1 MENEEKKPV
10 ETDAE
15 KIARIEQALK
25 DKDAQIEQLT
35 NDKTALEKKINSL
48 KIDGLVKQVEPK
60 VIEKPEEIEFDF
72 DL

>member
-25 DKDAQIEQLT
+25 DKDTQIEQLT
-35 NDKTALEKKINSL
+35 NEKTALEKKINSL

-60 VIEKPEEIEFDF
+60 AIEKPEDIEFDF